1 MAHKLVVY
9 ALVENKFIQKNEIV
23 VKVGWTSKPFGKRL
37 SQYPKNSK
45 MIFEIHVLNPLACV
59 ESETVLLRYLRGDP
73 RVKPR
78 CDVGYEY
85 YQLDAGDSGAVFQ
98 EMADV
103 VLQYVGTGG
112 VDMSIKSVSEYTY
125 DSLDCGTEDVPPD
138 PPSFAV
144 VEREKERENEREKEY
159 LLCALSCFFPIR
171 HYDHHPKSDDGVRR
185 KAQGNTDVLRLQHD
199 VNNTARL

>member
-1 MAHKLVVY
+1 
-9 ALVENKFIQKNEIV
+9 
-23 VKVGWTSKPFGKRL
+23 
-37 SQYPKNSK
+37 
-45 MIFEIHVLNPLACV
+45 
-59 ESETVLLRYLRGDP
+59 
-73 RVKPR
+73 
-78 CDVGYEY
+78 
-85 YQLDAGDSGAVFQ
+85 
-98 EMADV
+98 MADV

-112 VDMSIKSVSEYTY
+112 VDMSIKSVSEY

-144 VEREKERENEREKEY
+144 VEREKERENEREKERENEREKERENEREKEY

-199 VNNTARL
+199 VNNTARLFSHASCGVRDGWDLRKVSKAVKMILNAVGLDMVSVNKRVQVKGKRTVGGEELPPVP